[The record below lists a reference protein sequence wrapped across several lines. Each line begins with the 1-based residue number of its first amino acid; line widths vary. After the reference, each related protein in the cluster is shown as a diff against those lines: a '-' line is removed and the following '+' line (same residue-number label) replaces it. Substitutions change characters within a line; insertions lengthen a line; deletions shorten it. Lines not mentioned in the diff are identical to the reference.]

1 MECFKSLQSFQ
12 KNKSPGNDGLSVEF
26 YTAFWDILGEL
37 LVDSL
42 NCSYD
47 RGELSNS
54 QKQAIITLLEKK
66 DKDKRKISN
75 WRPISLI
82 NVDAKIGS
90 KAIALRLQSV
100 LPKVINHN
108 QHAISD
114 AIRTIDDVL
123 EYTERYG
130 LYGKMIAVDFLK
142 AFDSVNRNF
151 LYTALAAFNFGPSFI
166 QWVHTFYQ
174 NISSCVLNN
183 GFSTGPFEVQRGV
196 RQGDPLSPYLFIIV
210 LEVLAISIRKNS
222 NIQGIIVDGTEIKV
236 ELFADDLTAFLRNDE
251 SLRVFLEVVTKIG
264 SVTGLKI
271 NFDKTEIL
279 VLGTLLWPPLKIEVL
294 GTSSLRKQ

>member
-1 MECFKSLQSFQ
+1 
-12 KNKSPGNDGLSVEF
+12 VEF
-26 YTAFWDILGEL
+26 YTAFWKSLGDL

-54 QKQAIITLLEKK
+54 QKQAVITLLEKK

-100 LPKVINHN
+100 LPNVIHHN
-108 QHAISD
+108 QHAYVKGRTISD
-114 AIRTIDDVL
+114 ALRTIDDVL

-130 LYGKMIAVDFLK
+130 LNGKLVAVDFQK
-142 AFDSVNRNF
+142 PFDSVNRQV
-151 LYTALAAFNFGPSFI
+151 LYRTLAAFNFGPSFT

-183 GFSTGPFEVQRGV
+183 GFSTGPFEIQGGV

-210 LEVLAISIRKNS
+210 LEVLAISIREND
-222 NIQGIIVDGTEIKV
+222 NIQGIVVDGIEIKL
-236 ELFADDLTAFLRNDE
+236 ELFVDDLTAFLSNDE
-251 SLRVFLEVVTKIG
+251 SLRAFLEVG
-264 SVTGLKI
+264 Y
-271 NFDKTEIL
+271 
-279 VLGTLLWPPLKIEVL
+279 EVWEL
-294 GTSSLRKQ
+294 YGHCHKF

>member
-1 MECFKSLQSFQ
+1 MKPIENQRVVF
-12 KNKSPGNDGLSVEF
+12 
-26 YTAFWDILGEL
+26 DILGEL

-54 QKQAIITLLEKK
+54 QNQAIITLLEKK

-108 QHAISD
+108 QHAYVKGRTISD

-142 AFDSVNRNF
+142 AFDSNQKFFV
-151 LYTALAAFNFGPSFI
+151 YGPSCF
-166 QWVHTFYQ
+166 
-174 NISSCVLNN
+174 
-183 GFSTGPFEVQRGV
+183 
-196 RQGDPLSPYLFIIV
+196 
-210 LEVLAISIRKNS
+210 
-222 NIQGIIVDGTEIKV
+222 
-236 ELFADDLTAFLRNDE
+236 
-251 SLRVFLEVVTKIG
+251 
-264 SVTGLKI
+264 
-271 NFDKTEIL
+271 
-279 VLGTLLWPPLKIEVL
+279 
-294 GTSSLRKQ
+294 